1 MEYWETSQQHRKSL
15 YRARIEPVRTAN
27 KIRTTAQTAAMVICI
42 ELQVGTK
49 YLGWKDEIPDIFVA
63 R

>member
-27 KIRTTAQTAAMVICI
+27 KIRTTALIVAMGICT
-42 ELQVGTK
+42 ELQVDMK
-49 YLGWKDEIPDIFVA
+49 SLGWKDEIPD
-63 R
+63 